1 MDINL
6 LKAYG
11 NIITFLQNNITLSI
25 SDRIIF
31 AASFTSKK
39 NNTMKNALKF
49 KKALFVITTITAG
62 FGIQSCNNSP
72 KVEDSKEI
80 AEENNE
86 EKFDKKAQEKDAQ
99 FLVDAAE
106 INLEEIQLGQL
117 AQSTSKNAD
126 VIALGKMMEEAHTK
140 AWKELESL
148 AAKKQVSIP
157 TTSTEKGQDEY
168 KKLSEKTGKD
178 FDKEYCDMM
187 VKGHKKAI
195 DKFEKASKDA
205 EDADIKTWASSMLP
219 ELNKHLEH
227 SKTCEEKMKK
237 M

>member
-1 MDINL
+1 
-6 LKAYG
+6 
-11 NIITFLQNNITLSI
+11 
-25 SDRIIF
+25 
-31 AASFTSKK
+31 
-39 NNTMKNALKF
+39 MKNAFKF
-49 KKALFVITTITAG
+49 KKALFVIAAIAAG
-62 FGIQSCNNSP
+62 FGVQSCNNSP
-72 KVEDSKEI
+72 KTEDSKEV
-80 AEENNE
+80 AEESNE

-117 AQSTSKNAD
+117 AQSTSKNAE

-140 AWKELESL
+140 AWKELEGL

-157 TTSTEKGQDEY
+157 TVSTEKGQDHY
-168 KKLSEKTGKD
+168 KKLSEKTGND

-187 VKGHKKAI
+187 VKGHKDAI
-195 DKFEKASKDA
+195 DKFEKASKDC
-205 EDADIKTWASSMLP
+205 EDADIKAWASSMLP

-227 SKTCEEKMKK
+227 SKMCEDKVKDMKK